1 MRRYVIERDLAGVGS
16 FSAEQMR
23 DAAQTS
29 VSAVSAI
36 GSGIQWVHTYV
47 TADRLYCVY
56 LAENEH
62 VVRDHAK
69 RAGLP
74 ATQVTEVKRII
85 DPITAVSHQD

>member
-16 FSAEQMR
+16 FSAAQMR

-29 VSAVSAI
+29 VGAVSAI

-74 ATQVTEVKRII
+74 ATEVIEVKRVI
-85 DPITAVSHQD
+85 DPLTATPAGD